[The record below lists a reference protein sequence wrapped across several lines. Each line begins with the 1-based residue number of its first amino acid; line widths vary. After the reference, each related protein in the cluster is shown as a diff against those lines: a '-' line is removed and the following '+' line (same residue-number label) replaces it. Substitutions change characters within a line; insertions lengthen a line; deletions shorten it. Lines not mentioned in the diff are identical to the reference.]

1 MTDELQRLRDQNARL
16 KERLTDAE
24 RERDELRASCA
35 NMIDPQKAESLKA
48 ANTRLRESL
57 LKAERECRHLRGR
70 R

>member
-35 NMIDPQKAESLKA
+35 NMIDPQKPKA
-48 ANTRLRESL
+48 
-57 LKAERECRHLRGR
+57 
-70 R
+70 